1 MFGSALLLSS
11 HQQPITRAVKYQR
24 CARQI
29 FKKDD
34 NERRHAP
41 HGVFS
46 RSRWIIAC
54 IAQCRQ
60 INFVSDRAGTPFCG
74 AIDTRLSVIIPRGFV
89 TPVRRRRHYPMSWR
103 RKRLFHIKRLRKLFI
118 VYKDERVRVRF
129 EVCGERN
136 ALVAR
141 RSLSEQTLRELYGN
155 KSGNG
160 GETMRANQNT
170 LRVAPGFPSE
180 GQRHFMERARKI
192 FAAIVCRR
200 CCLIF
205 LKGVSSFFLF
215 WVRCYWSGGGALS
228 SLGSTELRFRCR

>member
-1 MFGSALLLSS
+1 
-11 HQQPITRAVKYQR
+11 
-24 CARQI
+24 
-29 FKKDD
+29 
-34 NERRHAP
+34 
-41 HGVFS
+41 
-46 RSRWIIAC
+46 
-54 IAQCRQ
+54 
-60 INFVSDRAGTPFCG
+60 
-74 AIDTRLSVIIPRGFV
+74 
-89 TPVRRRRHYPMSWR
+89 MSWR

-205 LKGVSSFFLF
+205 LKAVSSFFFFFGSVAIGLGLAHF
-215 WVRCYWSGGGALS
+215 LLLEVLS
-228 SLGSTELRFRCR
+228 FDFDADNFEWDFTRNLKLLSAAE